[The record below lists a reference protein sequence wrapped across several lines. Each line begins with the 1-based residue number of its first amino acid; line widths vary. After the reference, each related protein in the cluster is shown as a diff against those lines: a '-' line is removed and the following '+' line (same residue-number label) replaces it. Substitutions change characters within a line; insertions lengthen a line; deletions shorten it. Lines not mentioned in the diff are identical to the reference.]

1 MRRRDFLVGAGLA
14 GWPLCASAQP
24 PARVRHVAVLLGIA
38 ENDPETEARLSAF
51 QAGLAE
57 LGWSEGRNVKI
68 DYRFGA
74 ADRERIRAYAS
85 ELVAMGPD
93 VIVANTTLAVA
104 ALKQTTDTIP
114 IIFAVVN
121 DPVGQGF
128 ITNLQRPG
136 GNITGFTFIDFEM
149 IGKWLGLLSELSPP
163 IAKVGLMF
171 GAATAPYYHS
181 YLRAFEAEKATGA
194 VTAIELQ
201 EETEIEPTVVR
212 LAQAGS
218 GPIAPADA
226 FNLIYRR
233 AIIAAAA
240 RHSVPAVYT
249 YRTFVAEG
257 GLMSYG
263 PETADIFRRA
273 AAYVDR
279 VLRGANPG
287 DLPAQAPSKFEFA
300 INLKTAT
307 ALGVTIPPN
316 LLARADEVIE

>member
-1 MRRRDFLVGAGLA
+1 MRRRDFLIGAGLA
-14 GWPLCASAQP
+14 GWPRCASAQP
-24 PARVRHVAVLLGIA
+24 PPRVRHVAVLLGIA
-38 ENDPETEARLSAF
+38 ENDPETEARQNAF
-51 QAGLAE
+51 REGLAE
-57 LGWSEGRNVKI
+57 LGWAEGRNVNV

-93 VIVANTTLAVA
+93 VIVANTSLAVA
-104 ALKQTTDTIP
+104 ALKHATDTVP

-149 IGKWLGLLSELSPP
+149 IGKWLGLLGEISPP
-163 IAKVGLMF
+163 VTKVGLMF
-171 GAATAPYYHS
+171 GAATSPYYHS

-194 VTAIELQ
+194 IAPIELR
-201 EETEIEPTVVR
+201 EELEIDQTLVR
-212 LAQAGS
+212 LAQSQS
-218 GPIAPADA
+218 GLIAPADA
-226 FNLIYRR
+226 FNLVHRKT
-233 AIIAAAA
+233 IIAAAA
-240 RHSVPAVYT
+240 RYSVPAVYT
-249 YRTFVAEG
+249 YRTFVTEG

-263 PETADIFRRA
+263 PETADIFRRS

-279 VLRGANPG
+279 ILRGANPG
-287 DLPAQAPSKFEFA
+287 ELPAQAPGKFEFA
-300 INLKTAT
+300 INLKTAK
-307 ALGVTIPPN
+307 AIGITIPPT

>member
-1 MRRRDFLVGAGLA
+1 
-14 GWPLCASAQP
+14 
-24 PARVRHVAVLLGIA
+24 
-38 ENDPETEARLSAF
+38 
-51 QAGLAE
+51 
-57 LGWSEGRNVKI
+57 
-68 DYRFGA
+68 
-74 ADRERIRAYAS
+74 
-85 ELVAMGPD
+85 MGPD
-93 VIVANTTLAVA
+93 VIVANTTLVVA
-104 ALKQTTDTIP
+104 ALKQVTDTIP

-201 EETEIEPTVVR
+201 EETEIEPTLVR
-212 LAQAGS
+212 LAQSRS
-218 GPIAPADA
+218 GLIAPADA
-226 FNLIYRR
+226 FNLFYRR

-240 RHSVPAVYT
+240 RHSVPAVYS

-263 PETADIFRRA
+263 PETADIFRRS

-279 VLRGANPG
+279 ILRGANPG

-300 INLKTAT
+300 INLKTAK
-307 ALGVTIPPN
+307 ALDITIP
-316 LLARADEVIE
+316 LTLIARADEVIE

>member
-1 MRRRDFLVGAGLA
+1 
-14 GWPLCASAQP
+14 
-24 PARVRHVAVLLGIA
+24 VLLGIA

-104 ALKQTTDTIP
+104 ALKQATDGVP

-163 IAKVGLMF
+163 IRRVGLMF

-201 EETEIEPTVVR
+201 EETEIEPTVMR

-218 GPIAPADA
+218 GLIAPADA